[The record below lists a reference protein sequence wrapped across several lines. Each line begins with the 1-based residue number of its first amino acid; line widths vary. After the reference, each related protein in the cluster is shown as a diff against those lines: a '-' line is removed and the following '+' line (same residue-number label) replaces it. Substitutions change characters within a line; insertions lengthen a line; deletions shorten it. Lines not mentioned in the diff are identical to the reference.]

1 MYSMTVKGITK
12 KYMNNLVL
20 NNISLDF
27 EKGKVYGLVG
37 KNGVGKTTLLKII
50 VKLIPTKI
58 YNEKVKIFDSSKM
71 ISALISNP
79 SCYMNLSVKD
89 NLNLYAIFYYKN
101 KDERKK
107 VIDKVVKDFKL
118 ESMLKKKAKDL
129 SLGMLQKLKLSLT
142 FISTS
147 NILILDEPFNGLDI
161 EASLILKE
169 KIREEKNFGKT
180 IIITSHNTEKLEKL
194 CDDFAIFYDTNIIS
208 ISKNELKENSL
219 EEIYCNILERGD
231 KFVS

>member
-20 NNISLDF
+20 NNISLAF

-58 YNEKVKIFDSSKM
+58 YDEKVKIFDSSKT
-71 ISALISNP
+71 ISALISAP

-101 KDERKK
+101 NDEREK
-107 VIDKVVKDFKL
+107 VIEKAIKDFKL

-129 SLGMLQKLKLSLT
+129 SLGMLQKLKLSL
-142 FISTS
+142 ISTS

-161 EASLILKE
+161 EATLILKE
-169 KIREEKNFGKT
+169 KIIEEKNFGKT

-194 CDDFAIFYDTNIIS
+194 CDDFAIFYETKIIS
-208 ISKNELKENSL
+208 ISKNELKKNSL
-219 EEIYCNILERGD
+219 EEIYCDILERGD